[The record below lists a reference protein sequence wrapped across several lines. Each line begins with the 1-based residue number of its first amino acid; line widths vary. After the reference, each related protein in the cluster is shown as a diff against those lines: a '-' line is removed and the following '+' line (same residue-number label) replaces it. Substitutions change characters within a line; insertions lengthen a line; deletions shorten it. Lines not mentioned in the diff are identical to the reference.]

1 MSNRLTSEFWISG
14 YKHYLNSLGI
24 PIFITNK
31 GDDKAGAI
39 LIKVSNLSGYATVIS
54 QGVDVEGKK
63 IWEQL
68 AQGFESEM
76 DEIILRQIQYDP
88 DIWVLEV
95 EEKSGKHFLEKFSS
109 S

>member
-1 MSNRLTSEFWISG
+1 M
-14 YKHYLNSLGI
+14 
-24 PIFITNK
+24 
-31 GDDKAGAI
+31 
-39 LIKVSNLSGYATVIS
+39 
-54 QGVDVEGKK
+54 EGKK